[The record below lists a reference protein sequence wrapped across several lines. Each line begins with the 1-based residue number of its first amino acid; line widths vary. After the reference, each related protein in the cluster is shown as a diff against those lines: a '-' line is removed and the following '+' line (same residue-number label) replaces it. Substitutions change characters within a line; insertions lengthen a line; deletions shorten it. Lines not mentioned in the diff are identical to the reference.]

1 MGDIAFWSAREM
13 GPEERARQELLQQYS
28 HKSADSFGTSVAQGY
43 LVKRGEIHRVWRER
57 YFVLEGCFLFYYA
70 NAKVSFLPLTSLAS
84 LSALSFL
91 SSVFLF
97 FSSFL
102 FVVLLPP
109 YKPNKHQQAS
119 KPKGLIDLSG
129 CEVLRDITRG
139 KKNCFQI
146 THPTNQQKRTFLLHA
161 KTEED
166 MRFWL
171 KNINAAIQK
180 GSANNNMEEPEES
193 KSKKEKKSETEEQ
206 EKEKENE
213 RWGME
218 ANTSS
223 NGYSSD
229 KRKEVEL
236 H

>member
-1 MGDIAFWSAREM
+1 MSSSSYDTSDSDSEESSKGLLASLGNAMGDIAFWSAREM

-70 NAKVSFLPLTSLAS
+70 NAK
-84 LSALSFL
+84 
-91 SSVFLF
+91 
-97 FSSFL
+97 
-102 FVVLLPP
+102 
-109 YKPNKHQQAS
+109 AS

-146 THPTNQQKRTFLLHA
+146 THPTNQQKRTFLLHT

-180 GSANNNMEEPEES
+180 GSAHNNEEEPEENR
-193 KSKKEKKSETEEQ
+193 SKKEKKNKTEEQ

-218 ANTSS
+218 AHASS